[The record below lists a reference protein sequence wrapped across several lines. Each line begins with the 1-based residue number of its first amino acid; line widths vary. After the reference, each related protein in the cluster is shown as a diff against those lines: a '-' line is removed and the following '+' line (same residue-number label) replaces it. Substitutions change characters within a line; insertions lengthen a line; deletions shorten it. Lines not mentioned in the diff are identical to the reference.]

1 MASLSHR
8 SQQCLHLCLTKYLG
22 QGFLKAMPREELE
35 AYVRN
40 DLVRAGERTQ
50 PLKGK
55 LTTKDISNDLVQLS
69 QAQGEDTIS
78 PQLHSSFT

>member
-1 MASLSHR
+1 MASLSHH
-8 SQQCLHLCLTKYLG
+8 SQHCLYLCQTKYLG
-22 QGFLKAMPREELE
+22 QGLLKAMPQEELE

-40 DLVRAGERTQ
+40 DLVQAGERTQ